1 MKKVLFCIVCL
12 NMALLCF
19 GQPVKVKLVAERE
32 AFVLFGDERY
42 DLKKGETR
50 WITLEGEAMYGR
62 RLWSNEECF
71 LFLEAGDV
79 LEVVLHENNDLE
91 LKDDGSLCATRNNWL
106 RDVNLLKQRLQYSQ
120 LIPQLLPKEYE
131 GLNLER
137 ACDSLNVWLATYLE
151 KYPADRRNFE
161 KVMRTEF
168 KYYRLLE
175 ENNMKFSRAT
185 FQEFSKDALAGFAEL
200 IPDAKDDRVVHSPSY
215 WRMVEVFVD
224 YLRVEDPRKL
234 QGKGDLIYENELKLA
249 KYFPKGAVRDKIAY
263 TNLDNIL
270 YWVRPDSREEFDKCV
285 KRLAPR
291 YAVILQ
297 EKLNK
302 QDAERKDRKLVPEN
316 LYPSLSGENVDGE
329 RVDLSSFK
337 GSWILLDVWA
347 TWCGPCCNEI
357 PYLAKM
363 EERLQ
368 GRNIE
373 FVSLSVDKSADREK
387 WIKMVREKG
396 MKGVQ
401 LRLTGKRNELN
412 EMLCISGIPHFAI
425 IDPQGKLVWNAL
437 PGVSYGLIY
446 RILKEVPK
454 R

>member
-106 RDVNLLKQRLQYSQ
+106 RNVNLLKQRLQYSQ
-120 LIPQLLPKEYE
+120 FIPQLLPKEYE

-200 IPDAKDDRVVHSPSY
+200 IPDAEDDRVVHSPSY
-215 WRMVEVFVD
+215 WRVVEVYVD

-234 QGKGDLIYENELKLA
+234 QGKGDRIYENELKLA

-387 WIKMVREKG
+387 WIKMVREKE

-401 LRLTGKRNELN
+401 LRLTDKKSELN

>member
-106 RDVNLLKQRLQYSQ
+106 RNVNLLKQRLQYSQ
-120 LIPQLLPKEYE
+120 FIPQLLPKEYE

-200 IPDAKDDRVVHSPSY
+200 IPDAEDDRVVHSPSY
-215 WRMVEVFVD
+215 WRVVEVYVD

-234 QGKGDLIYENELKLA
+234 QGKGDRIYENELKLA

-316 LYPSLSGENVDGE
+316 LYPLLSGENVDGE

-387 WIKMVREKG
+387 WIKMVREKE

-401 LRLTGKRNELN
+401 LQLTDKKSELN

>member
-329 RVDLSSFK
+329 RGDLSSFK

-401 LRLTGKRNELN
+401 LRLTGKRSELN

>member
-1 MKKVLFCIVCL
+1 M
-12 NMALLCF
+12 
-19 GQPVKVKLVAERE
+19 
-32 AFVLFGDERY
+32 
-42 DLKKGETR
+42 
-50 WITLEGEAMYGR
+50 
-62 RLWSNEECF
+62 
-71 LFLEAGDV
+71 
-79 LEVVLHENNDLE
+79 
-91 LKDDGSLCATRNNWL
+91 
-106 RDVNLLKQRLQYSQ
+106 
-120 LIPQLLPKEYE
+120 
-131 GLNLER
+131 
-137 ACDSLNVWLATYLE
+137 
-151 KYPADRRNFE
+151 
-161 KVMRTEF
+161 
-168 KYYRLLE
+168 
-175 ENNMKFSRAT
+175 
-185 FQEFSKDALAGFAEL
+185 
-200 IPDAKDDRVVHSPSY
+200 
-215 WRMVEVFVD
+215 
-224 YLRVEDPRKL
+224 
-234 QGKGDLIYENELKLA
+234 
-249 KYFPKGAVRDKIAY
+249 
-263 TNLDNIL
+263 DNIF

-387 WIKMVREKG
+387 WIKMVREKE

-401 LRLTGKRNELN
+401 LRLTDKKSELN

>member
-106 RDVNLLKQRLQYSQ
+106 RDVNLLKQRLQHSQ

-131 GLNLER
+131 GINLER

>member
-106 RDVNLLKQRLQYSQ
+106 RNVNLLKQRLQYSQ
-120 LIPQLLPKEYE
+120 FIPQLLPKEYE

-200 IPDAKDDRVVHSPSY
+200 IPDAEDDRVVHSPSY
-215 WRMVEVFVD
+215 WRVVEVYVD

-234 QGKGDLIYENELKLA
+234 QGKGDRIYENELKLA

-263 TNLDNIL
+263 TNLDNIF

-387 WIKMVREKG
+387 WIKMVREKE

-401 LRLTGKRNELN
+401 LRLTDKKSELN

>member
-19 GQPVKVKLVAERE
+19 GQPVKIKLVAERE

-50 WITLEGEAMYGR
+50 WITLEGENMYGK

-71 LFLEAGDV
+71 LFLKAGDS
-79 LEVVLHENNDLE
+79 LEVVLHENNELE
-91 LKDDGSLCATRNNWL
+91 LKDDGSVCAARNNWL
-106 RDVNLLKQRLQYSQ
+106 RKADLLKQRLKYAR
-120 LIPQLLPKEYE
+120 LIPQMLPKEYE

-137 ACDSLNVWLATYLE
+137 VCDSMNVWLATYLKE
-151 KYPADRRNFE
+151 YPADRKNFE

-175 ENNMKFSRAT
+175 ENGIKSSKTT
-185 FQEFSKDALAGFAEL
+185 FQEFPGEVLAQFAEV
-200 IPDAKDDRVVHSPSY
+200 IPDAKDDRVVYSPSY
-215 WRMVEVFVD
+215 WRMVEVYVD
-224 YLRVEDPRKL
+224 YLRIEDPGKL
-234 QGKGDLIYENELKLA
+234 QGKGDRIYENEVKLA

-270 YWVRPDSREEFDKCV
+270 YWVRPDGRGDFDKCV
-285 KRLAPR
+285 ERLAPR
-291 YAVILQ
+291 YAGVLR
-297 EKLNK
+297 EKLIK
-302 QDAERKDRKLVPEN
+302 QDADRKDRKLVPEN
-316 LYPSLSGENVDGE
+316 LYPSLSGETVNGE

-337 GSWILLDVWA
+337 GAWILLDVWA

-357 PYLAKM
+357 PFLAEM
-363 EERLQ
+363 EKRLQ

-373 FVSLSVDKSADREK
+373 FVSLSVDKLADREK
-387 WIKMVREKG
+387 WVKMVREKE

-401 LRLTGKRNELN
+401 LRLTGKKSELN

-425 IDPQGKLVWNAL
+425 INPAGELVWNGL

-446 RILKEVPK
+446 RILKEVPV

>member
-19 GQPVKVKLVAERE
+19 GQPVKIKLVAERE
-32 AFVLFGDERY
+32 AFVVFGDGRY

-50 WITLEGEAMYGR
+50 WITLEGEDMYGK
-62 RLWSNEECF
+62 RLLANEECF
-71 LFLEAGDV
+71 LFLEAGDF
-79 LEVVLHENNDLE
+79 LEVVLHENRGVE
-91 LKDDGSLCATRNNWL
+91 LKDDGSLCADRNNWL
-106 RDVNLLKQRLQYSQ
+106 RKVDLLKQRLQFARVM
-120 LIPQLLPKEYE
+120 PQLLPKEYE

-137 ACDSLNVWLATYLE
+137 VCDSLNVWLATYLE
-151 KYPADRRNFE
+151 KYPADRKNFE

-175 ENNMKFSRAT
+175 ANGIKSSRAT
-185 FQEFSKDALAGFAEL
+185 FQEFSGEMLARLSEV
-200 IPDAKDDRVVHSPSY
+200 IPDAEDDRVVYSPSY
-215 WRMVEVFVD
+215 WRAVEVYVD
-224 YLRVEDPRKL
+224 YLRIEDPRKL
-234 QGKGDLIYENELKLA
+234 QGRGDRIYENEVKLA
-249 KYFPKGAVRDKIAY
+249 TYFPKGAVRDKIAY

-270 YWVRPDSREEFDKCV
+270 YWVRPDRRGDFDKCV

-291 YAVILQ
+291 YADVLRG
-297 EKLNK
+297 KLNK
-302 QDAERKDRKLVPEN
+302 QDADRKARKLVPEN
-316 LYPSLSGENVDGE
+316 LYPVLSGETMNGE

-357 PYLAKM
+357 PFLAKM

-373 FVSLSVDKSADREK
+373 FVSLSVDKAADREK
-387 WIKMVREKG
+387 WIKMVREKE

-401 LRLTGKRNELN
+401 LRLTGKKSELN
-412 EMLCISGIPHFAI
+412 ETLCISGIPHFAI
-425 IDPQGKLVWNAL
+425 IDPTGKLVWNGL

-446 RILKEVPK
+446 RILKEVPM

>member
-106 RDVNLLKQRLQYSQ
+106 RNVNLLKQRLQYSQ
-120 LIPQLLPKEYE
+120 FIPQLLPKEYE

-200 IPDAKDDRVVHSPSY
+200 IPDAEDDRVVHSPSY
-215 WRMVEVFVD
+215 WRVVEVYVD

-234 QGKGDLIYENELKLA
+234 QGKGDRIYENELKLA

-401 LRLTGKRNELN
+401 LRLTGKRSELN

>member
-106 RDVNLLKQRLQYSQ
+106 RNVNLLKQRLQYSQ
-120 LIPQLLPKEYE
+120 FIPQLLPKEYE

>member
-42 DLKKGETR
+42 DLKKGEIR
-50 WITLEGEAMYGR
+50 WITLEGEAMYGK
-62 RLWSNEECF
+62 RLWANEECF

-79 LEVVLHENNDLE
+79 LEVVLHENNELE

-106 RDVNLLKQRLQYSQ
+106 RKVNLLKQRLQYSQ

-151 KYPADRRNFE
+151 EYPADRKNFE

-175 ENNMKFSRAT
+175 ENSIKFSRAT
-185 FQEFSKDALAGFAEL
+185 FQEFSKDALVGFAEL
-200 IPDAKDDRVVHSPSY
+200 IPDAEDDRVVHSPSY
-215 WRMVEVFVD
+215 WRMVEMYVD
-224 YLRVEDPRKL
+224 YLRVEDPRGL
-234 QGKGDLIYENELKLA
+234 QGKGDRIYENELKLA
-249 KYFPKGAVRDKIAY
+249 KYFPKGTVRDEIAY

-270 YWVRPDSREEFDKCV
+270 YWVRPDSRKEFDKCV
-285 KRLAPR
+285 KRLPPR

-297 EKLNK
+297 KKLNK
-302 QDAERKDRKLVPEN
+302 QDTERKDRKLVPEN
-316 LYPSLSGENVDGE
+316 LFPSLSGETVDGE

-337 GSWILLDVWA
+337 GAWILLDVWA
-347 TWCGPCCNEI
+347 TWCGPCSNEI
-357 PYLAKM
+357 PFLVKM

-387 WIKMVREKG
+387 WIKMVREKE

-401 LRLTGKRNELN
+401 LRLTGKKSELN

-446 RILKEVPK
+446 RILKEVPM